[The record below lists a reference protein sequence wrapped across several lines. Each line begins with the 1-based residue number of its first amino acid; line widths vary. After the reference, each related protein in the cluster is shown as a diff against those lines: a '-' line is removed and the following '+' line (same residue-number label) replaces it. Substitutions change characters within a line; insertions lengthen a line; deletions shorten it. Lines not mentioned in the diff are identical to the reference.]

1 MTVEATLL
9 YPFVFG
15 GILFTICFSMYLYNV
30 AVLNQVSYIAAL
42 RGSLQKEMSQK
53 EIKSYVSEQI
63 TSLWKEKTLFITK
76 TQETITV
83 TDFKVQVMI
92 KGKVNL
98 PFIEFPFLNF
108 DWKEVKA
115 EAEAGI
121 INPVKKIRNIRR
133 LYGS

>member
-1 MTVEATLL
+1 MTVEATLV

-15 GILFTICFSMYLYNV
+15 GIIFTICLSIYLYNA
-30 AVLNQVSYIAAL
+30 AVLNQISYIAAL
-42 RGSLQKEMSQK
+42 RGSLQTDMSQK

-63 TSLWKEKTLFITK
+63 LNLWKEKTLFITQ

-83 TDFKVQVMI
+83 TDAKVEVTI

-98 PFIEFPFLNF
+98 PFIEFPFLNLN
-108 DWKEVKA
+108 WKELKTDA
-115 EAEAGI
+115 KAGI
-121 INPVKKIRNIRR
+121 IHPVNRIRNTRR